1 MARMMPRKSQRLNQ
15 VAAAVLN
22 FSAVIKIRG
31 VNPYVLLSANRAA
44 KLKRGWRKPMPVLV
58 RVNGEPKNAWH
69 INMMP
74 VGDGSFYLY
83 LHGEVRKASS
93 TKVGDRVDIEVSF
106 DSAYRNGPMHPT
118 PSWFTK
124 ALRKN
129 SVASKA
135 WKELPPSRQK
145 EVLRYFANLKSPEA
159 QQRNLAR
166 AMSALS
172 SPSEHFM
179 GRTWKNGK

>member
-1 MARMMPRKSQRLNQ
+1 MSRKLTRQNQPR
-15 VAAAVLN
+15 AVLK
-22 FSAVIKIRG
+22 FYAVIKIRG
-31 VNPYVLLSANRAA
+31 VNPYVLVSARRAG
-44 KLKRGWRKPMPVLV
+44 KIRSNWRRPLPVLV
-58 RVNGEPKNAWH
+58 RVNGHPKTPWR

-74 VGDGSFYLY
+74 VGDGTFYLY
-83 LHGEVRKASS
+83 LHGEVRNASN
-93 TKVGDRVDIEVSF
+93 TKVGDRVNVEASF
-106 DSAYRNGPMHPT
+106 DVKYRNGPMHSMP
-118 PSWFTK
+118 PWFRV
-124 ALRKN
+124 ALREN
-129 SVASKA
+129 PAASKA

-172 SPSEHFM
+172 SPSERFM